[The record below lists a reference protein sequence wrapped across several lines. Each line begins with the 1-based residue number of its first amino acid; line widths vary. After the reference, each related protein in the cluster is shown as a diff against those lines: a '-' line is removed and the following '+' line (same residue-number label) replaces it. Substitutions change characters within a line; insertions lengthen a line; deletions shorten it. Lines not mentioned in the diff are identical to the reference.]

1 MKKYALILLYCTSFF
16 LISVP
21 RAVQAQVIFEDRFDR
36 QDLTGWKTIRNFQ
49 WGNPTAPCLNGGLPA
64 LWHIFLEKLGISI
77 SGPGC
82 YTELIPEDFLI
93 PLDTAFRY
101 EFDMTMPESA
111 MMDRNYLV
119 QYVDSNNWYVV
130 KILGNSIT
138 SGKLAQGQPWPMART
153 SGTYPFEANRTY
165 HIVNET
171 LPDHRK
177 RILVDGQVVV
187 DFMDNA
193 PYLSGG
199 TVGVAASVG
208 AISHSIT
215 WFDNVKVT
223 IIPDPNTL
231 SIPYISQRDPLW
243 AQDEYDHA
251 KQWKPN
257 DFSIERWGCALTAA
271 TMVLRFHGIF
281 EFPDQTLVTPS
292 TLNQWLLDQ
301 PDGYVGNGLL
311 NWISLSRLSRVFHL
325 IHPEIPTLEYSKTMA
340 TSQKLLDLISRQIP
354 PIYQLPGHFVVGS
367 AVEKNGSWPILDS
380 FFQTRTTT
388 SLSNIQSLRVFTPS
402 FTNLSYILLVAPHNV
417 SIRVHH
423 DGVSYDSQLES
434 SLYDQNTQE
443 PLATPTQIIELEKP
457 EDGLYTI
464 EVSKP
469 SPGPFS
475 FSLYT
480 YSTQGDV
487 RVEKQEGE
495 IVQGETKKYQFT
507 FDRENLQKNLSRYI
521 TIDDLERLILSLQ
534 KEDDIQSAY
543 TVYKLIDTVAYMRLH
558 ATSEQEFKRYINL
571 FMYYVTKTEGKVTDK
586 GKSELLEQ
594 LHLVAPAGLG
604 PATFRM

>member
-1 MKKYALILLYCTSFF
+1 MKKNILFLLYCTSFF
-16 LISVP
+16 LFSIP
-21 RAVQAQVIFEDRFDR
+21 REVQAQVIFEDQFNR

-49 WGNPTAPCLNGGLPA
+49 WGNPVAPCLDGGLPA
-64 LWHIFLEKLGISI
+64 LWHIFLERLGISI
-77 SGPGC
+77 NGPGC
-82 YTELIPEDFLI
+82 YTELIPENFLI

-138 SGKLAQGQPWPMART
+138 SGKLAQGQPWPMAGT

-215 WFDNVKVT
+215 WFDNVKVS

-231 SIPYISQRDPLW
+231 NVPYMSQRDPLW

-251 KQWKPN
+251 AQWKPDN
-257 DFSIERWGCALTAA
+257 FTIDRWGCALTVA
-271 TMVLRFHGIF
+271 TMVLRFHGIT
-281 EFPDQTLVTPS
+281 ELPNQMPITPS

-301 PDGYVGNGLL
+301 KDGYVGNGLL
-311 NWISLSRLSRVFHL
+311 NWISISRLSYIFHTK
-325 IHPEIPTLEYSKTMA
+325 HPEIPTLEYSKM
-340 TSQKLLDLISRQIP
+340 SISLPKLFDLFSRQTP
-354 PIYQLPGHFVVGS
+354 PIYQLPGHFVVGT
-367 AVEKNGSWPILDS
+367 APEKNGSWPIHDP
-380 FFQTRTTT
+380 FFQSRTTT
-388 SLSNIQSLRVFTPS
+388 PLSNIQSLRVFTPS
-402 FTNLSYILLVAPHNV
+402 FTNLSYLLLVAPHDV
-417 SIRVHH
+417 TVRVQHN
-423 DGVSYDSQLES
+423 GVLYDSQLENS
-434 SLYDQNTQE
+434 VYDQDSQE
-443 PLATPTQIIELEKP
+443 PLAPPTQIVEIEKP
-457 EDGLYTI
+457 EKGLYTV
-464 EVSKP
+464 EVSKS
-469 SPGPFS
+469 SPGSFS
-475 FSLYT
+475 FSLYS
-480 YSTQGDV
+480 YSTQGEV
-487 RVEKQEGE
+487 LVEKQEGE
-495 IVQGETKKYQFT
+495 IFHGEIKKYRFT
-507 FDRENLQKNLSRYI
+507 FDQENLQNNLHQYI
-521 TIDDLERLILSLQ
+521 TIDDLEHTVLSLRE
-534 KEDDIQSAY
+534 KDDIQSAY
-543 TVYKLIDTVAYMRLH
+543 SLYKLTDVLQYLRLH
-558 ATSEQEFKRYINL
+558 HSSELIFERYINL
-571 FMYYVTKTEGKVTDK
+571 FKYYVIKEGSGITDG
-586 GKSELLEQ
+586 GKAKLLEQ
-594 LHLVAPAGLG
+594 LSFVAPAGLG